1 MFCDFSDSLVKFR
14 PADWDAM
21 KIGRKCMSYHAMSYL
36 NPSMLAIMVP
46 DFCDARLPF
55 ICSKFIP
62 TETKDYYKPDD
73 G

>member
-1 MFCDFSDSLVKFR
+1 
-14 PADWDAM
+14 M